1 MINAPPVSAG
11 GAFLSAGICPP
22 FLPPHLLYFLPM
34 DTTTDIPRYPA
45 TRPLALAHKPLLDP
59 LFAVLQPRV
68 SELTF
73 ANLYLFR
80 EAHAYRLT
88 LVEDSTVVLG
98 QGYGGEEYFLP
109 PLGGDVAGV
118 LRLLLERGM
127 TLYGADE
134 PFAARYLA
142 GEGVVVEEDR
152 DAFDYLHLRKEL
164 AELPGNRFHKK
175 KNRINYFIVRHS
187 FSVAVY
193 GATHREG
200 CLALLGEW
208 RRVRG
213 GIDSPSL
220 ELETKAAAEALLLTD
235 RLGLEGVVVLVEGR
249 VAAFALGER
258 LNRDTAVCHFEKAD
272 PFMEGVSQLVD
283 REFNRLLFADCTYTN
298 REQDLGEP
306 GLRAAKLSYHPV
318 ELVKKFRARRA

>member
-1 MINAPPVSAG
+1 
-11 GAFLSAGICPP
+11 
-22 FLPPHLLYFLPM
+22 M
-34 DTTTDIPRYPA
+34 DTMTDIPRFPA
-45 TRPLALAHKPLLDP
+45 SRPLAFGDKPRLDA
-59 LFAVLQPRV
+59 LFVDLQPRV

-88 LVEDSTVVLG
+88 LVGDSPVVLG
-98 QGYGGEEYFLP
+98 RGYGGVEYFLP
-109 PLGGDVAGV
+109 PLGGDVAGA
-118 LRLLLERGM
+118 LLMLLDGGM
-127 TLYGADE
+127 TLYGADGS
-134 PFAARYLA
+134 FVARYLT
-142 GEGVVVEEDR
+142 GEGMIVEEDR
-152 DAFDYLHLRKEL
+152 DAFDYLHLRQEM

-175 KNRINYFIVRHS
+175 KNRINYFSARHS
-187 FSVAVY
+187 FNVEVY
-193 GATHREG
+193 GARHREG
-200 CLALLGEW
+200 CLALLDEW
-208 RRVRG
+208 RRVRD

-220 ELETKAAAEALLLTD
+220 DLETKAAAEALMLSD

-258 LNRDTAVCHFEKAD
+258 LNRDTAVCHFEKSD

-283 REFNRLLFADCTYTN
+283 REFNRLLFTDCTYIN

-318 ELVKKFRARRA
+318 ELVKKYRARRG